1 MEMKPLI
8 DMIDEMKIF
17 RCPQHR
23 IKKFMNMWYECY
35 SEQLYHDILSLNY
48 LSEEEFDAGYRDV
61 KAFALLILNDW
72 KDAMKAITIGRRD
85 FINRMIEEL
94 EYLKRLT
101 VNELYVKYKFDELKM
116 KMYFHYCVGFHEYEE
131 IYRTA
136 AKLRDELCT
145 MYINDSN
152 LITLIQTKFNE
163 FQDLYNYCFMHH
175 K

>member
-1 MEMKPLI
+1 
-8 DMIDEMKIF
+8 
-17 RCPQHR
+17 
-23 IKKFMNMWYECY
+23 MWYECY
-35 SEQLYHDILSLNY
+35 SEHLSHDILALNY

-116 KMYFHYCVGFHEYEE
+116 KMYFHYCVGFHEYEG

-136 AKLRDELCT
+136 AELRDQLCI
-145 MYINDSN
+145 MYVNDSD